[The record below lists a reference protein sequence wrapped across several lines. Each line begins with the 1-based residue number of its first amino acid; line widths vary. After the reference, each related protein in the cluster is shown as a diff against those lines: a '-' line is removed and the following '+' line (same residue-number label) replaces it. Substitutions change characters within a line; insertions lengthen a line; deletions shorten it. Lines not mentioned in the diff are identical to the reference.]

1 MKRMTEE
8 EWMTGLRRE
17 RRRPGYEIYQQ
28 PITAERKH
36 TVQIHHG
43 VAGVS
48 VLLRFFWCV
57 STPLKP
63 PGVRHCNIVS
73 GGLSISVPLR
83 FSY

>member
-1 MKRMTEE
+1 MVSASAQAENIVRRLTEE
-8 EWMTGLRRE
+8 EWMVGSRRE

-57 STPLKP
+57 STPLNP
-63 PGVRHCNIVS
+63 QVCAIVT
-73 GGLSISVPLR
+73 
-83 FSY
+83 